1 MPACLPAQ
9 FHALPEI
16 AYLPDAVVYFS
27 MIRDLRLHGGIGSI
41 DFFAFAAG
49 AGTYNSYFYEEEPSR
64 IRFFSRGNELT
75 ISESSVTYRG
85 TGGSFCQYMFGVEKP
100 LKDME
105 KSNIMNRLIMFGAF
119 LDNQE
124 KVVFTNNTEGVE
136 TFDRLFL
143 QGHAV
148 ANYFFLVSSEFEG
161 DYRRRQKQILKA
173 VGKFLKRTDLLADY
187 RDTEL
192 LSRFCAELKERT
204 SVVFIFKIINRG
216 NQEYYSTFKGLYSK
230 NRELAPADEL
240 LLEEIVIKNRIDRYQ
255 QERMKIDVMYN
266 HPENKVVVDEYR
278 DVLVRSMARD
288 TLHASEYARL
298 NRLRTLSIRNNIPIV
313 LFDTLDELLLK
324 GKTIQET
331 EERDFL
337 REARSILENLFFKD
351 PSLKQHIIKEDII
364 RLVKAKHTAYSQ
376 NDRGFEQVLLDI
388 GRACDELA
396 KETDDFSV
404 FEEFSSIITYFDR
417 YDNVQALLSQLAF
430 MKKTDFRDESLRSL
444 IGNKKAFDELDHDL
458 FKTIFIKE
466 LLANKY
472 ITAYG
477 KQKIKLVIKGI
488 EDIQLG
494 EASLKDV
501 MSGLRNVTEEE
512 RLYHETHAALK
523 ERMRSFFPGLELK
536 QVREKIRADITAEL
550 AEKGIAEK
558 IPAKLFEKVFI
569 DLRKESVYLNQIFPT
584 VIHSMDSSLRE
595 DFLENSGLDRFYI
608 ESLEKE
614 YFEEKDLDLSLLE
627 LLREGKEVMSAGG
640 GERI

>member
-1 MPACLPAQ
+1 
-9 FHALPEI
+9 
-16 AYLPDAVVYFS
+16 
-27 MIRDLRLHGGIGSI
+27 MIQDLRLHGSIGSI

-49 AGTYNSYFYEEEPSR
+49 AGTHNSYFYEEEPSR
-64 IRFFSRGNELT
+64 IRFFSRGNEFA
-75 ISESSVTYRG
+75 ISESSITYKG

-100 LKDME
+100 VKDMA
-105 KSNIMNRLIMFGAF
+105 KSDILNRLIMFGAF
-119 LDNQE
+119 LDNYE

-148 ANYFFLVSSEFEG
+148 SNYFFLISSEFEG

-173 VGKFLKRTDLLADY
+173 VGKFLKRTDLLADE

-192 LSRFCAELKERT
+192 LSHFCAELKERK
-204 SVVFIFKIINRG
+204 SVVFIFKLINRANRDYCG
-216 NQEYYSTFKGLYSK
+216 TFKGLYAK

-255 QERMKIDVMYN
+255 QERMKIDVMYS

-278 DVLVRSMARD
+278 DVLVRSMERD

-298 NRLRTLSIRNNIPIV
+298 NRLRTLSIRNNIPVV

-324 GKTIQET
+324 GKKIQET

-337 REARSILENLFFKD
+337 KEARSILENLFFKD
-351 PSLKQHIIKEDII
+351 ASLKQHIIKEDIV
-364 RLVKAKHTAYSQ
+364 RLIKAKHAAYSQ

-396 KETDDFSV
+396 RELDDFRV
-404 FEEFSSIITYFDR
+404 FEEFSSIVTYFDR
-417 YDNVQALLSQLAF
+417 YDNVQAVLSQLAF
-430 MKKTDFRDESLRSL
+430 MKRIDFKDESLRSL
-444 IGNKKAFDELDHDL
+444 IGNKKAFDALDPDL
-458 FKTIFIKE
+458 FKTIFIKD
-466 LLANKY
+466 LLTNKY

-477 KQKIKLVIKGI
+477 KQKIKLVLKGI
-488 EDIQLG
+488 ENIQQG

-501 MSGLRNVTEEE
+501 MAELRAVAEEE

-536 QVREKIRADITAEL
+536 EVREKIRTDITAEL
-550 AEKGIAEK
+550 AGKGIAAK
-558 IPAKLFEKVFI
+558 LPAKLFEKVFI

-584 VIHSMDSSLRE
+584 VIHTMDPSLRE

-614 YFEEKDLDLSLLE
+614 YFEEKDLDPARLE